1 MYGREEEKA
10 AVVELK
16 KTLCQEFTHLCVR
29 VGVGRGR
36 EAKEAGEREE
46 KSPTQFSLF
55 RWSRCDRR
63 DMNWQQFYVLVLAL
77 AVSVVAIVVRYFLF

>member
-1 MYGREEEKA
+1 ME
-10 AVVELK
+10 ELK
-16 KTLCQEFTHLCVR
+16 KTLCEEFTHLCVR
-29 VGVGRGR
+29 VGVRC
-36 EAKEAGEREE
+36 ECEVKEMGEKEE